1 MLSIYKHIV
10 YIFTGY
16 EGSDLMDLNGPLA
29 LVNICVFGSNS

>member
-10 YIFTGY
+10 YSY
-16 EGSDLMDLNGPLA
+16 LLDMSDLMDLNGLLS

>member
-10 YIFTGY
+10 YSY
-16 EGSDLMDLNGPLA
+16 LLGSYLIDLNGPLS